1 MTLRR
6 RLLLAQVPLAA
17 ALLVVG
23 AASLRTVSF
32 LGDSSETILQDNYRS
47 VLAAQ
52 RMGDALDGLDREAL
66 LRALSQPEVER
77 AQALRDR
84 FESELRVQE
93 GNLTEP
99 GEGQATERLRAA
111 WTAYLAAERYQEGAT
126 REAPRVPRV
135 RSSGTPLAVR
145 AAIDE
150 VLSLNQDAMVRKSN
164 QARRS
169 AQRLLQLMMVATV
182 GALVLG
188 LVASFALTSRIVKPL
203 SALSLAVRRF
213 GEGDLES
220 RARPRGK
227 DEIAALST
235 EFNTMADRLEEYRKS
250 SLGDLIQ
257 AQQASQAAI
266 DSLPDPVLVL
276 DAEGGILNL
285 NRAAE
290 ALLRMGPGEG
300 AGTPIHA
307 LDPTLRE
314 RVEAIRT
321 HVLSG
326 KGAVVP
332 RGFDEAIRVDLQ
344 DGPHRLLPRATAL
357 YSEEGAVTGVTVV
370 LQDVTRLVR
379 FDELKND
386 LVATVA
392 HEFRTPLTSLRMAIH
407 MCAEEAA
414 GPLTA
419 QQADLMA
426 AARQDCERLQGI
438 VDDILDLSRIQAGR
452 IEIHAR
458 AVDPVALVQQAVR
471 EAEACGAGGRGGA
484 LAGGPATGRSRS
496 RPTRSGSAS
505 SSTTCSG
512 TRFATPP
519 RADGWSRGCER
530 TDDGGPLRG
539 PGHGRGNPGPVPG
552 ADLRAVLPGPRVEAR
567 RGGARA
573 LHLPRGGARAR
584 RGDGRDERG
593 RQGEHLLVHAP
604 GHRAGGRVGLSAL
617 PSSASATGSTRRA
630 RGCARPRPAWRCGR
644 ARGGCALAP
653 PPRR

>member
-6 RLLLAQVPLAA
+6 RLLLAQIPLAA
-17 ALLVVG
+17 ALILVG
-23 AASLRTVSF
+23 AVSLRTVSF

-52 RMGDALDGLDREAL
+52 RMGDALDALDREAL
-66 LRALSQPEVER
+66 LRAISPPEVER
-77 AQALRDR
+77 AQAMRDR

-99 GEGQATERLRAA
+99 GEGPLTERLRAA
-111 WTAYLAAERYQEGAT
+111 WTAYRVAERAQEAAT
-126 REAPRVPRV
+126 DKLPAYLGRLQPDSVA
-135 RSSGTPLAVR
+135 LR

-150 VLSLNQDAMVRKSN
+150 ILTLNQDAMVRKSN

-169 AQRLLQLMMVATV
+169 AQRLLQLMMAATV
-182 GALVLG
+182 GALLLG

-213 GEGDLES
+213 GEGDLQS
-220 RARPRGK
+220 RARPRGR
-227 DEIAALST
+227 DEIAALSA

-300 AGTPIHA
+300 PGKPVHSLEPA
-307 LDPTLRE
+307 LRE
-314 RVEAIRT
+314 RLEAIRA

-332 RGFDEAIRVDLQ
+332 RGFEEAIRVDLQ

-386 LVATVA
+386 VVATVA
-392 HEFRTPLTSLRMAIH
+392 HEFRTPLTSLRMAVH

-414 GPLTA
+414 GPLTS

-452 IEIHAR
+452 IELHAR
-458 AVDPVALVQQAVR
+458 PIDLAGLVLHAMRESEAAARAGGVELRQEEPLPALALEADPERIDVVLVNLLGNAVR
-471 EAEACGAGGRGGA
+471 H
-484 LAGGPATGRSRS
+484 
-496 RPTRSGSAS
+496 
-505 SSTTCSG
+505 
-512 TRFATPP
+512 TPP
-519 RADGWSRGCER
+519 
-530 TDDGGPLRG
+530 
-539 PGHGRGNPGPVPG
+539 
-552 ADLRAVLPGPRVEAR
+552 
-567 RGGARA
+567 
-573 LHLPRGGARAR
+573 
-584 RGDGRDERG
+584 
-593 RQGEHLLVHAP
+593 
-604 GHRAGGRVGLSAL
+604 GGRVGVRVLRTSDGVRFEIQDTGEGI
-617 PSSASATGSTRRA
+617 PSQYLDRIFERFFQVPGGRRGGVGLGLYISREVVRAHGGEMGATSEIGKGSTFWFTLPA
-630 RGCARPRPAWRCGR
+630 SPRPSA
-644 ARGGCALAP
+644 
-653 PPRR
+653 

>member
-6 RLLLAQVPLAA
+6 RLLLAQVPLAT
-17 ALLVVG
+17 ALLLVG

-32 LGDSSETILQDNYRS
+32 LGDRSETILQDNYRS

-66 LRALSQPEVER
+66 LRALSQPEVEP

-99 GEGQATERLRAA
+99 GEGQVTEHLRAA
-111 WTAYLAAERYQEGAT
+111 WAAYLAAERYQEGA
-126 REAPRVPRV
+126 REKIPAYLGPLQRD
-135 RSSGTPLAVR
+135 SLAVR

-169 AQRLLQLMMVATV
+169 AQRLLQFMMVATF

-300 AGTPIHA
+300 AGTPIHS
-307 LDPTLRE
+307 LDPMLRE
-314 RVEAIRT
+314 RVDAIRT

-332 RGFDEAIRVDLQ
+332 RGFDEAVRVDLQ

-392 HEFRTPLTSLRMAIH
+392 HEFRTPLTSLRMAVH

-452 IEIHAR
+452 IEIHPR
-458 AVDPVALVQQAVR
+458 VVDPVALIQHAVR
-471 EAEACGAGGRGGA
+471 DAETAA
-484 LAGGPATGRSRS
+484 
-496 RPTRSGSAS
+496 
-505 SSTTCSG
+505 
-512 TRFATPP
+512 
-519 RADGWSRGCER
+519 
-530 TDDGGPLRG
+530 
-539 PGHGRGNPGPVPG
+539 
-552 ADLRAVLPGPRVEAR
+552 
-567 RGGARA
+567 
-573 LHLPRGGARAR
+573 
-584 RGDGRDERG
+584 
-593 RQGEHLLVHAP
+593 
-604 GHRAGGRVGLSAL
+604 RAGGVELSLDDPPKGFELQADPERVGVVLVNLIGNAVRHTPPGGKVVARVQRGDDGARFEVQDTGEGIPAQFQERIFERFFQVPGSKRGGVGLGLYLSREVVRAHGGEMG
-617 PSSASATGSTRRA
+617 ATSEVGKGSTFWFTLPA
-630 RGCARPRPAWRCGR
+630 TPRTDA
-644 ARGGCALAP
+644 
-653 PPRR
+653 

>member
-23 AASLRTVSF
+23 AASVRTVTS
-32 LGDSSETILQDNYRS
+32 LGESSETILQDNYRS

-66 LRALSQPEVER
+66 LRALAQPGGGRTE
-77 AQALRDR
+77 ALRDR
-84 FESELRVQE
+84 FEAELRVQE

-99 GEGQATERLRAA
+99 GEAQATERLRAA
-111 WTAYLAAERYQEGAT
+111 WTAYLAAERDQEGAQEKLSSLLGPLQ
-126 REAPRVPRV
+126 RESMRV
-135 RSSGTPLAVR
+135 RG
-145 AAIDE
+145 AIDE

-169 AQRLLQLMMVATV
+169 AQRLLQLMMVATA
-182 GALVLG
+182 GALLLG
-188 LVASFALTSRIVKPL
+188 LVASFSLTSRMVKPL

-213 GEGDLES
+213 GEGDQES
-220 RARPRGK
+220 RAKPRGK
-227 DEIAALST
+227 DEIAALAN
-235 EFNTMADRLEEYRKS
+235 EFNTMADRLETYRKS
-250 SLGDLIQ
+250 SLGELIQ

-276 DAEGGILNL
+276 DAAGGILNL

-290 ALLRMGPGEG
+290 TMLRLGPGEG
-300 AGTPIHA
+300 AGRPLHA
-307 LDPTLRE
+307 LEPLLRG
-314 RVEAIRT
+314 RLEAIRA

-332 RGFDEAIRVDLQ
+332 RGFEEAIRVDLQ

-407 MCAEEAA
+407 LCAEEAA

-452 IEIHAR
+452 IELHAR
-458 AVDPVALVQQAVR
+458 ATDPVALAREALRQAEAAARTGRVELELEEPPQAIALQADPERISVVLDNLLANAVR
-471 EAEACGAGGRGGA
+471 HTPPGGRVVVRV
-484 LAGGPATGRSRS
+484 GRSDELVRFEVQD
-496 RPTRSGSAS
+496 SGE
-505 SSTTCSG
+505 G
-512 TRFATPP
+512 IPPQYQERIFERFFQ
-519 RADGWSRGCER
+519 
-530 TDDGGPLRG
+530 
-539 PGHGRGNPGPVPG
+539 VPG
-552 ADLRAVLPGPRVEAR
+552 AK
-567 RGGARA
+567 RGGVGLGLYISREVVRA
-573 LHLPRGGARAR
+573 HGGEMGATSEPGQGSTFWFTLPAGPRGGA
-584 RGDGRDERG
+584 
-593 RQGEHLLVHAP
+593 
-604 GHRAGGRVGLSAL
+604 
-617 PSSASATGSTRRA
+617 
-630 RGCARPRPAWRCGR
+630 
-644 ARGGCALAP
+644 
-653 PPRR
+653 

>member
-17 ALLVVG
+17 ALVVVG

-32 LGDSSETILQDNYRS
+32 LGDSSETILKDNYRS
-47 VLAAQ
+47 VLASQ

-66 LRALSQPEVER
+66 LRALSRAEVER
-77 AQALRDR
+77 APVLRDR

-99 GEGQATERLRAA
+99 GEGQLTERLRAA
-111 WTAYLAAERYQEGAT
+111 WTAYLAAEREQEDAT
-126 REAPRVPRV
+126 DKLPAYL
-135 RSSGTPLAVR
+135 GTVQRNSAAVR
-145 AAIDE
+145 TALDD

-182 GALVLG
+182 GALVFG
-188 LVASFALTSRIVKPL
+188 LIASFALTSRIVKPL
-203 SALSLAVRRF
+203 SALALAVRRF

-227 DEIAALST
+227 DEIAALSA

-300 AGTPIHA
+300 AGRPIHA
-307 LDPTLRE
+307 LDPLLRE

-332 RGFDEAIRVDLQ
+332 RGFEEAIRVDLQ

-392 HEFRTPLTSLRMAIH
+392 HEFRTPLTSLRMAVH

-452 IEIHAR
+452 IELHAR
-458 AVDPVALVQQAVR
+458 AVDPVALAQRAIR
-471 EAEACGAGGRGGA
+471 EAEAAARTGGVDLVLEEPPQAFPLQADPERIDVVLDNLLGNAVRHTPPGGRVEVRVRRTGEGA
-484 LAGGPATGRSRS
+484 RFEVEDTGEGIPAQYLDRIFD
-496 RPTRSGSAS
+496 
-505 SSTTCSG
+505 
-512 TRFATPP
+512 RFFQ
-519 RADGWSRGCER
+519 
-530 TDDGGPLRG
+530 
-539 PGHGRGNPGPVPG
+539 VPG
-552 ADLRAVLPGPRVEAR
+552 AR
-567 RGGARA
+567 RGG
-573 LHLPRGGARAR
+573 
-584 RGDGRDERG
+584 
-593 RQGEHLLVHAP
+593 
-604 GHRAGGRVGLSAL
+604 VGLGLYISREVVRAHGGEMG
-617 PSSASATGSTRRA
+617 ATSEVGKGSTFWFTL
-630 RGCARPRPAWRCGR
+630 PFT
-644 ARGGCALAP
+644 P
-653 PPRR
+653 PTGA